1 MSDTSGYQRFFAEL
15 KRRRVFR
22 VMAAYGAIAFAFL
35 QVADVVFAGLGLPEW
50 ALRVVVVLTLLG
62 FPAALV
68 LSWAFEVTPH
78 GLKKTEEAEP
88 REIAEIVSAPPAQR
102 WSSGLL
108 ALLGVVALMA
118 GAWWAGRTTAPGV
131 VGPVRAAN
139 AAEVL
144 GRAYAD
150 LDEDGRPSLAVLPFA
165 DMSPEGDQEYFAD
178 GMSEELLNALVKIK
192 GLRVAGRTSSFAY
205 RNVEMDLRDIG
216 RELGVRYVVE
226 GSVRKQGERLRITAQ
241 LVDASDNFH
250 VWSDTYEGALDDV
263 FAVQEEIASAV
274 AGQLRVSLGL
284 EEGGAL
290 VAPTADLEAYDLYLR
305 ARARMRERGAGVD
318 EAVKLFEEVV
328 ARDSTWAPGWAG
340 LAQAYSLVPYYEA
353 GARSAAGIRPETWES
368 ALAAAETAA
377 SRALAVDPRVA
388 GADVALGNAYR
399 DRWEWNQAENHYI
412 RALEIDPDDVEAHQQ
427 YSELLAATGREDE
440 ALRSARRAVALDPT
454 SAIRMNELGWMLFMN
469 GRPTEAIRQLELAS
483 AHNPDLFYPYHSLY
497 HIRLAQGEVEEAE
510 RLWRHEYLP
519 RLGFDEMTQEMWDR
533 AGAARFAALRDRDP
547 AAYEAC
553 CAPWNVAS
561 DWLILGDTARAIDA
575 LRDSYRDA
583 PKYDVNTVY
592 GLWVPHFDG
601 IRDLTHFQKFLSA
614 ALVHVGLPGAEL
626 RRASPED

>member
-1 MSDTSGYQRFFAEL
+1 MSDASGYQRFFAEL

-22 VMAAYGAIAFAFL
+22 LMAAYGAIAFAFL

-50 ALRVVVVLTLLG
+50 VLRVVVVLTLLG

-68 LSWAFEVTPH
+68 LSWAFDVTPH
-78 GLKKTEEAEP
+78 GLKKTVEADP
-88 REIAEIVSAPPAQR
+88 REIAEIVSAPAAQR
-102 WSSGLL
+102 WPAGLL
-108 ALLGVVALMA
+108 ALFGVVALVA
-118 GAWWAGRTTAPGV
+118 GAWWAGRTSALRIL
-131 VGPVRAAN
+131 GPVQAAT
-139 AAEVL
+139 ADEVL
-144 GRAYAD
+144 ERAYAD
-150 LDEDGRPSLAVLPFA
+150 LEEDGRPSLAVLPFA

-178 GMSEELLNALVKIK
+178 GMSEELLNALVKVK

-205 RNVEMDLRDIG
+205 RNVEMDLRDLG

-226 GSVRKQGERLRITAQ
+226 GSVRKQGDRLRITAQ
-241 LVDASDNFH
+241 LVDANDNFH
-250 VWSDTYEGALDDV
+250 VWSDTYDRALDDV

-274 AGQLRVSLGL
+274 AGQLQVSLGL

-290 VAPTADLEAYDLYLR
+290 VAPTADLEAYDLYLK

-328 ARDSTWAPGWAG
+328 ARDSMWAPGWAG

-353 GARSAAGIRPETWES
+353 SARSAAGIRPERWES
-368 ALAAAETAA
+368 ALAAAVTKAA
-377 SRALAVDPRVA
+377 RALAIDPRVA

-399 DRWEWNQAENHYI
+399 DRWEWDRAEKHYI

-427 YSELLAATGREDE
+427 YSNLLAATGREDE
-440 ALRSARRAVALDPT
+440 ALRSAQRAVALDPT

-469 GRPTEAIRQLELAS
+469 GRLTEAIRQLELAS
-483 AHNPDLFYPYHSLY
+483 AHDPDLFYPYESLH
-497 HIRLAQGEVEEAE
+497 HIRLVQGEVDEAE
-510 RLWRHEYLP
+510 RLWRHEYVP
-519 RLGFDEMTQEMWDR
+519 RLGFDETTRERWDR
-533 AGAARFAALRDRDP
+533 AGAVRFAALRDRDP

-553 CAPWNVAS
+553 CARWHVAS
-561 DWLILGDTARAIDA
+561 DWLIVGDTARAVDT
-575 LRDSYRDA
+575 LRDSFRDA

-592 GLWVPHFDG
+592 ALWLPDFDG
-601 IRDLTHFQKFLSA
+601 IRDDTHFQKALSE
-614 ALVHVGLPGAEL
+614 ALVDAGLPGAEL